1 MNFTLYFQA
10 YARYLLCTSSKHQQF
25 TATKG
30 ETVSIFIL
38 LIKADPLVS
47 LNFSISSSLLENNK
61 NRIKESSNP

>member
-10 YARYLLCTSSKHQQF
+10 HTRHLLYTSSRRRQF

-38 LIKADPLVS
+38 LIKADPLVF
-47 LNFSISSSLLENNK
+47 LNFSISNSLLENNK
-61 NRIKESSNP
+61 NKIRESSNP